1 MAKFFCFVCLFV
13 LPAYTGLFVTRLSI
27 HKELQ
32 DRSHLFDETHLEMC
46 VAVFRN
52 LFDVHDMT

>member
-1 MAKFFCFVCLFV
+1 MFCLFV

-27 HKELQ
+27 YKELQ
-32 DRSHLFDETHLEMC
+32 DRSHLFAETHLEMC